1 VTEVVNIPTKEDI
14 LRKNLVDPVYF
25 CESFLENWFPQPMP
39 WFHYGLLAIWTRRC
53 QFLLKLGPKEL
64 DKVLRHFV
72 WSNNP
77 FDKVPIYHP
86 IFTVSGGKVFMVI
99 GPFTAVMMPRGFG
112 KTTLG
117 NAKNIYKIL
126 HFLTNFTVYVSESGP
141 HAEMQTLNVR
151 NELGGNE
158 KIIKFYGNLQGP
170 KWGQDDFETSSGVKV
185 VARGRGAQVRGLL
198 HNAHRPDNITV
209 DDLEDE
215 ESVSTDA
222 QRKKVRD
229 WLYKALIPALAGK
242 RTPSRSLDLMGT
254 LLHNDSILMTVPN
267 DPQFNFIRFG
277 AIDLD
282 GDPLWADHMNL
293 QDIEQ
298 KKQSWTLAGELA
310 GFYMEYLSL
319 LRTEETAAF
328 KNSFI
333 YDVAKDLLAIGLA
346 IDPAISEKKKSDY
359 FAIAAAGISAS
370 GRIFGLEEFGKV
382 GVSAPEQVIAVF
394 DLYKKLKLE
403 FPNVEIKVG
412 VESVAYQAALIHFLR
427 GEMFR
432 QHTYFEI
439 QAIAARTEKIA
450 RIKGIL
456 APRYNNGY
464 VIHRKRLPLLESQLL
479 DFPNGKLDVPDA
491 MANAVALLDPYAAA
505 EAGGKDLEAD
515 EYEEE
520 IYAEEAP

>member
-1 VTEVVNIPTKEDI
+1 MDVLNIPSKEDI
-14 LRKNLVDPVYF
+14 LRKNIVDPVYF
-25 CESFLENWFPQPMP
+25 CESFLESWFPTPMP

-53 QFLLKLGPKEL
+53 QFLLKLPERDL
-64 DKVLRHFV
+64 SKVLRHFV

-77 FDKVPIYHP
+77 FDKEPDYHP
-86 IFTVSGGKVFMVI
+86 IFSVVGNKVFMVI
-99 GPFTAVMMPRGFG
+99 GPFTAVMIPRGFG
-112 KTTLG
+112 KTTVA

-126 HFLTNFTVYVSESGP
+126 HYLTNFTVYVSESGP

-151 NELGGNE
+151 NELAGND
-158 KIIKFYGNLQGP
+158 KIIKFYGNLIGP
-170 KWGQDDFETSSGVKV
+170 KWGQDDFETATGIKV
-185 VARGRGAQVRGLL
+185 IARGRGAQVRGLL

-242 RTPSRSLDLMGT
+242 RTPNRSLDIMGT
-254 LLHNDSILMTVPN
+254 LLHNESILMTVPK

-277 AIDLD
+277 AVDMD
-282 GDPLWADHMNL
+282 KDALWEAHMNL
-293 QDIEQ
+293 DDIEQ

-310 GFYMEYLSL
+310 AFYMEYLSL

-328 KNSFI
+328 RNAFI
-333 YDVAKDLLAIGLA
+333 YDIATELLAIGLA
-346 IDPAISEKKKSDY
+346 IDPAISDKKKSDY
-359 FAIAAAGISAS
+359 FAMAAAGMGKS
-370 GRIFGLEEFGKV
+370 GKIFALEEFGKV
-382 GVSAPEQVIAVF
+382 GVSAPDQVVAVF
-394 DLYKKLKLE
+394 ALFKKLREE
-403 FPNVEIKVG
+403 FKGVEIKVG
-412 VESVAYQAALIHFLR
+412 VEAVAYQAALIHFLR

-439 QAIAARTEKIA
+439 QAIPARTEKIA

-464 VIHRKRLPLLESQLL
+464 VIHRKRLPLLETQLL

-505 EAGGKDLEAD
+505 EAEGRDLEAD
-515 EYEEE
+515 EYPEEL
-520 IYAEEAP
+520 YQEEAP